1 MIVGKNGAGKST
13 LLKII
18 LGFVWPT
25 KGHVE
30 TGKLQVGYVPE
41 KMTLPLF
48 TTVSSFLDTM
58 RLLKGGSSEEADYY
72 LDYFRL
78 TTAKDKK
85 LKELS
90 KGMLQKV
97 VIIQAFLGSPDVLIF
112 DEALNGLDR
121 EMQKKLLD
129 LIDGEKKKGK
139 IILITSHYQDYY
151 HNVTTKTLEISDG
164 CLWES

>member
-30 TGKLQVGYVPE
+30 TGTSSIGYVPE
-41 KMTLPLF
+41 KMALPLF
-48 TTVSSFLDTM
+48 TTVSSFLDAM
-58 RLLKGGSSEEADYY
+58 RLLKGGTTEETDYY
-72 LDYFRL
+72 LDYFML
-78 TTAKDKK
+78 SSAKDKK

-97 VIIQAFLGSPDVLIF
+97 VIIQAFLGNPDVLIF

-121 EMQKKLLD
+121 DMQKKLLA
-129 LIDGEKKKGK
+129 LIEEEKKKNK

-151 HNVTTKTLEISDG
+151 HNVTSKTLEIRDG